1 MSASFKHVDPKLH
14 GLVEADSG
22 VRIQMIEK
30 DLFIEHDMS
39 RFLNSQLDAL
49 MAEPRHS
56 RMPCLLITGDA
67 GMGKTAQL
75 RRFQRR
81 YPEDCGAGNTERRRP
96 IVIAD
101 TPPEPTR
108 ATLELALL
116 EALEAPGFARGRA
129 TDRLSLIRRLLTA
142 HKTRGLIFDE
152 IQHLCHSRSRD
163 RAVVLDR
170 C

>member
-1 MSASFKHVDPKLH
+1 VSASFKHVDPKLR
-14 GLVEADSG
+14 GLVEADSSA
-22 VRIQMIEK
+22 RIQMIEK

-81 YPEDCGAGNTERRRP
+81 YPDGCGAGIPSVDVPLSLLILHRSRHARRSNWHSWRLSRRP
-96 IVIAD
+96 
-101 TPPEPTR
+101 
-108 ATLELALL
+108 AL
-116 EALEAPGFARGRA
+116 
-129 TDRLSLIRRLLTA
+129 
-142 HKTRGLIFDE
+142 
-152 IQHLCHSRSRD
+152 
-163 RAVVLDR
+163 RAVAQSIGWLSSVDYSR
-170 C
+170 HTKPAG